1 MCSVSTRQ
9 FAVRPQRRG
18 RCLSTRTTSH
28 QGPADK
34 TLHRWMSIYTSN
46 IRSLFAQEEEAQSF
60 VKDHGQCFRSG
71 TIRKRLTEI
80 FQAAGVRLD
89 RRIIKHCYLFR
100 EDHVLK
106 QLLIM
111 THHEVRNVC
120 RTDLH
125 VRRHVVDFSM
135 IKEISDF
142 VRLRTNSA
150 RGSQFSRQGDLPF
163 ENDSS
168 LGASQDRHAGRGRSL
183 RPEVLLCYGKITC

>member
-1 MCSVSTRQ
+1 MDVVCQPGQRATKVRQ
-9 FAVRPQRRG
+9 IRRCTGGCQFTPVTSGLFFA
-18 RCLSTRTTSH
+18 
-28 QGPADK
+28 K
-34 TLHRWMSIYTSN
+34 
-46 IRSLFAQEEEAQSF
+46 EEEAQSF
-60 VKDHGQCFRSG
+60 VKDDGQCFRSG

-150 RGSQFSRQGDLPF
+150 WGSQFSRQGDLPF

-168 LGASQDRHAGRGRSL
+168 LGASTGLSRRPWPTAEARGIGLLSQKG
-183 RPEVLLCYGKITC
+183 EVRYY

>member
-1 MCSVSTRQ
+1 M
-9 FAVRPQRRG
+9 
-18 RCLSTRTTSH
+18 
-28 QGPADK
+28 
-34 TLHRWMSIYTSN
+34 
-46 IRSLFAQEEEAQSF
+46 
-60 VKDHGQCFRSG
+60 
-71 TIRKRLTEI
+71 TEI

-111 THHEVRNVC
+111 TRHEVRNVC
-120 RTDLH
+120 RADLH

-150 RGSQFSRQGDLPF
+150 RGSQFYRQGDLPF

-168 LGASQDRHAGRGRSL
+168 LGASTGLSRRPWPTAEARSIALL
-183 RPEVLLCYGKITC
+183 REDNVLKHILAQKGEVRYY

>member
-1 MCSVSTRQ
+1 M
-9 FAVRPQRRG
+9 
-18 RCLSTRTTSH
+18 
-28 QGPADK
+28 
-34 TLHRWMSIYTSN
+34 
-46 IRSLFAQEEEAQSF
+46 
-60 VKDHGQCFRSG
+60 
-71 TIRKRLTEI
+71 
-80 FQAAGVRLD
+80 
-89 RRIIKHCYLFR
+89 
-100 EDHVLK
+100 LK

-111 THHEVRNVC
+111 MRHEVRNVC
-120 RTDLH
+120 RTDNH

-150 RGSQFSRQGDLPF
+150 RASQFSRQGDLPF